1 MGMNDSDDSEIVIH
15 SNDVDAP
22 VILLVPHKWHL
33 EEKQVS
39 SIQFLPSPI
48 AQYPPGDRPSDSFQ
62 SPQYPLSHDV
72 SEDISILVRSIP
84 NDTTHLTVITSS
96 TAVLHQL
103 LNTLSSRSTL
113 TPILSLSASST
124 FHCFPQSLP
133 STHVMTW
140 MSRSVWCPPPLD
152 TYSLIAVTSRYVSV
166 PLILPL
172 QPDSLLFTATSTEE
186 SLSLVQVRGF
196 YNP

>member
-1 MGMNDSDDSEIVIH
+1 MGMNDSDDSEIVVH

-103 LNTLSSRSTL
+103 LNTL
-113 TPILSLSASST
+113 LSLI
-124 FHCFPQSLP
+124 H
-133 STHVMTW
+133 
-140 MSRSVWCPPPLD
+140 
-152 TYSLIAVTSRYVSV
+152 I
-166 PLILPL
+166 
-172 QPDSLLFTATSTEE
+172 
-186 SLSLVQVRGF
+186 
-196 YNP
+196 

>member
-1 MGMNDSDDSEIVIH
+1 MNDSDDSEIVVH

-39 SIQFLPSPI
+39 SIQLLPSPI
-48 AQYPPGDRPSDSFQ
+48 AQYPPEDRPSDSFK

-72 SEDISILVRSIP
+72 SEDISILVHSIP

-103 LNTLSSRSTL
+103 LNTLSSRPTL

-124 FHCFPQSLP
+124 CHCFPQSLP

-140 MSRSVWCPPPLD
+140 MSRSIWCPPPLD
-152 TYSLIAVTSRYVSV
+152 TYSLIAVTSRYVSI

-172 QPDSLLFTATSTEE
+172 QPDSLVFTATSAEE
-186 SLSLVQVRGF
+186 SLSLV
-196 YNP
+196 